1 MTPDV
6 LTIKWNKD
14 GLYVG
19 ASMRTVEGDL
29 IPVGTKEGI
38 SIADI
43 MAQLTRHQLTTLV
56 NAAQAQIDIIDAG
69 TPPKKPWYQ
78 FWRKA

>member
-14 GLYVG
+14 GMYVG
-19 ASMRTVEGDL
+19 ASMRTDDGQL

-38 SIADI
+38 ALADVL
-43 MAQLTRHQLTTLV
+43 AQLTRVQLSMLAT
-56 NAAQAQIDIIDAG
+56 AAQAQIDIIDAG
-69 TPPKKPWYQ
+69 APPKKPWYRRM
-78 FWRKA
+78 FGA